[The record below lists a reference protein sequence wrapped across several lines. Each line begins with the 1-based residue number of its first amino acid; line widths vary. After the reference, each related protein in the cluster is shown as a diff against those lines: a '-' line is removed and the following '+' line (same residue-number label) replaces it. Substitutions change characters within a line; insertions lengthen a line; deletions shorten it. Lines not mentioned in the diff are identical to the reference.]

1 MPEQNTKLS
10 THRYYLMAYPVSD
23 LTVARYLSAMG
34 VDFLGV
40 DADSFSAEKLEA
52 LLNTLSA
59 WLAGPEI
66 VLFGSSEHP
75 PAYLADRFK
84 YFEKPAGEIP
94 DLTVHQSSLQIAKL
108 SQNIFKEVM
117 LDPLKLPESCM
128 GYFFHPGTENA
139 PGIYDSELTDRFF
152 EAIS

>member
-34 VDFLGV
+34 VDFL
-40 DADSFSAEKLEA
+40 
-52 LLNTLSA
+52 
-59 WLAGPEI
+59 PEI
-66 VLFGSSEHP
+66 VLFGSSEQP

-84 YFEKPAGEIP
+84 YFEKPAGEIT